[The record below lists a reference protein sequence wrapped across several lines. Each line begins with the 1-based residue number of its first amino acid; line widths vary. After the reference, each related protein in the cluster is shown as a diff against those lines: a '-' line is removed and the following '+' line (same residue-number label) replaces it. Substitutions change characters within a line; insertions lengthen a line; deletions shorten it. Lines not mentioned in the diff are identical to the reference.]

1 MQLIREVKQF
11 FGDAGFQPFGYTGYQ
26 KEEAG
31 GLYYA
36 QARRYDANTGRFI
49 SEDKIKGFITMPV
62 TLNAYG
68 YCWGNPMGYVDGRWP
83 EVSDIVKKI
92 YSNGVAQYKNWVK
105 EKNGAVTFKISAN
118 ATALLGVYAD
128 IGVSV
133 DWNVKIDREVG

>member
-36 QARRYDANTGRFI
+36 QARRYDADTGRFI
-49 SEDKIKGFITMPV
+49 SEDKVKGFITMPV

-68 YCWGNPMGYVDGRWP
+68 YC
-83 EVSDIVKKI
+83 
-92 YSNGVAQYKNWVK
+92 
-105 EKNGAVTFKISAN
+105 
-118 ATALLGVYAD
+118 
-128 IGVSV
+128 
-133 DWNVKIDREVG
+133 